1 MTIYLS
7 NFRMQHRIVLLL
19 PLWVLSC
26 HLLFCLGKEEPRKI
40 LDKEGRSF
48 SPQQEAAFNQKRER
62 MVVSQIEARG
72 VRDPKVLAALRKV
85 PRHRF
90 VPPPLE
96 ERAYDDT
103 PLPIGYGQTISQPY
117 IVAYMTEALQLKGTE
132 KVLEIG
138 TGSGYQAAIL
148 AEITPHVCS
157 IEIIPEL
164 TDRARKILDETGYGF
179 VKTRKGDGY
188 YGWDEESPF
197 DAIIVTAAAGHVPP
211 PLLHQLKTGGKLLIP
226 LGGPYEVQMLT
237 LVEKMQDGT
246 FRTTQLL
253 PVRFVPFTRK
263 TGTMK

>member
-1 MTIYLS
+1 MKRTVCLFYRVPQLR
-7 NFRMQHRIVLLL
+7 FALLL
-19 PLWVLSC
+19 SLWILLSG
-26 HLLFCLGKEEPRKI
+26 LLFGWGKKETPKTLDGEEVFTR
-40 LDKEGRSF
+40 D
-48 SPQQEAAFNQKRER
+48 RER
-62 MVVSQIEARG
+62 MVVTQIEARG
-72 VRDPKVLAALRKV
+72 VRDPIVLSALRKV

-90 VPPPLE
+90 VPKSLE

-148 AEITPHVCS
+148 AEITPHVYT

-164 TDRARKILDETGYGF
+164 ADRARKTLNEAGYRF
-179 VKTRKGDGY
+179 VKTRQGDGY
-188 YGWDEESPF
+188 FGWEEESPF

-211 PLLHQLKTGGKLLIP
+211 PLLSQLKAGGKLIIP

-246 FRTTQLL
+246 FRTNQLL
-253 PVRFVPFTRK
+253 PVRFVPFVRK
-263 TGTMK
+263 AESSQ

>member
-1 MTIYLS
+1 MKKTDYLTYRL
-7 NFRMQHRIVLLL
+7 NNLRFVLI
-19 PLWVLSC
+19 LSIWILAC
-26 HLLFCLGKEEPRKI
+26 YSLFSLGQKET
-40 LDKEGRSF
+40 
-48 SPQQEAAFNQKRER
+48 PQIPKGEEVFIKDRER
-62 MVVSQIEARG
+62 MVVTQIEARG
-72 VRDPKVLAALRKV
+72 VRDTKVLSALRKV

-90 VPPPLE
+90 VPKSLE

-117 IVAYMTEALQLKGTE
+117 IVGYMTEALQLKGTE

-148 AEITPHVCS
+148 AEITPHVYS
-157 IEIIPEL
+157 IEIITEL
-164 TDRARKILDETGYGF
+164 ADRARKTLNETGYGF

-188 YGWDEESPF
+188 YGWEEESPF

-211 PLLHQLKTGGKLLIP
+211 PLLNQLKTGGKLIIP

-246 FRTTQLL
+246 FRTNQLL
-253 PVRFVPFTRK
+253 PVRFVPFVRK
-263 TGTMK
+263 AETSQ